1 MAIEQICECEYCG
14 YKSREK
20 AVKCPLCGASLKEV
34 EKVIADAY
42 YENNNTNTTT
52 NTTTHTKQTNNYTP
66 LLGEKNRIIAALL
79 AFFGGSIGLHKFYMG
94 NIASGIMYIIF
105 WWTAIPSILSFI
117 HGISSKIRSD
127 RNIFRTDMFPSR
139 Q

>member
-20 AVKCPLCGASLKEV
+20 AVKCPLCGASLKVV

-42 YENNNTNTTT
+42 YESNNTNTTT

-117 HGISSKIRSD
+117 DGISLLCMTDSKF
-127 RNIFRTDMFPSR
+127 NYLVKKHK
-139 Q
+139 

>member
-20 AVKCPLCGASLKEV
+20 AVKCPLCGASLKVV

-42 YENNNTNTTT
+42 YESTKT
-52 NTTTHTKQTNNYTP
+52 NTTTHNTTHTKQSNNYTP

-79 AFFGGSIGLHKFYMG
+79 AFFAGSIGLHKFYMG

-117 HGISSKIRSD
+117 DGISLLCMTDSKF
-127 RNIFRTDMFPSR
+127 NYLVKKHK
-139 Q
+139 

>member
-20 AVKCPLCGASLKEV
+20 AVKCPLCGASLKV
-34 EKVIADAY
+34 VKKMIADTY
-42 YENNNTNTTT
+42 YESTKTK
-52 NTTTHTKQTNNYTP
+52 TTTHNATYTKQTNNYTP

-94 NIASGIMYIIF
+94 NISSGIMYIMF

-117 HGISSKIRSD
+117 DGISLLCMTDSKF
-127 RNIFRTDMFPSR
+127 NYLVKKHK
-139 Q
+139 

>member
-20 AVKCPLCGASLKEV
+20 AVKCPLCGASLKMV

-42 YENNNTNTTT
+42 YENTKTK
-52 NTTTHTKQTNNYTP
+52 TTTHNTTYTKQTNNYTP

-79 AFFGGSIGLHKFYMG
+79 AFFAGSIGLHKFYMG
-94 NIASGIMYIIF
+94 NIASGIMYIMF

-117 HGISSKIRSD
+117 DGISLLCMTDSKF
-127 RNIFRTDMFPSR
+127 NYLVKKHK
-139 Q
+139 